1 MYQLVGMESQKIDQK
16 MKCLMHIVA
25 IQCILGKIVF
35 IKVYILH
42 INIRS
47 ICPMF
52 YVTTFSTLY
61 LRHFFAC

>member
-35 IKVYILH
+35 TKVYILH

-47 ICPMF
+47 ICPM
-52 YVTTFSTLY
+52 YYSTLY
-61 LRHFFAC
+61 LVHFFAC